1 MALFKTTADL
11 KAVLPKA
18 VGDIVGDVMPFI
30 ELATE
35 KYLERYLGAEMV
47 EELDEAYNS
56 ETPMSDELAE
66 LLYYAQKPVA
76 WFAMLMYA
84 DQGGVLITKSGFRIA
99 STEEMKTAFKWQVD
113 ELKTSYREMGYY
125 GIESMIKFLDKH
137 LSDYASYLDST
148 AFNSNREHFINYASD
163 FEQYYFIDGS
173 RNVYEVLRAQM
184 REIENT
190 VVKDTLGE
198 AYYAEFKAKIVS
210 DDLNTN
216 DGLIYADLKS
226 AIARLTI
233 AQGILS
239 SAIKITNLGVMVNS
253 YEMAGYDVNTNQKPA
268 TELQKSTGYYQAYSS
283 GQMFLKRVATHLNT
297 NASADDYPLYFESEA
312 YVDPAAED
320 ASFDNSDEGARIF
333 VT

>member
-11 KAVLPKA
+11 KAVLAKA

-99 STEEMKTAFKWQVD
+99 STDEMKTAFKWQVD

-137 LSDYASYLDST
+137 LADYATYLDST

-190 VVKDTLGE
+190 LVKDTLGE
-198 AYYAEFKAKIVS
+198 DYYDEFKAKIIADEVNS
-210 DDLNTN
+210 DDA
-216 DGLIYADLKS
+216 LIYADLKS

-268 TELQKSTGYYQAYSS
+268 SELQKSTGYYQAFSS
-283 GQMFLKRVATHLNT
+283 GQMFLKRVATYLNA
-297 NASADDYPLYFESEA
+297 NASGEKFETYFESDTYA
-312 YVDPAAED
+312 DPAAED